1 MRAFQP
7 QLALVPKAEAPFEVT
22 FKPVM
27 TRREA
32 EVLFEIDAAQA
43 TDNPAWSAYFVE
55 SLVEFLVYG
64 SRPTGHISESDAAWL
79 VASVGKEVSPN
90 VPALVRALVLQAE
103 EVPECVI
110 RLAMR
115 CGAMRGPGTKP
126 F

>member
-7 QLALVPKAEAPFEVT
+7 QLALVPNAEAPFEVS

-32 EVLFEIDAAQA
+32 EVLFEIDAAQSA
-43 TDNPAWSAYFVE
+43 ENPAWSAYFVE

-64 SRPTGHISESDAAWL
+64 SRPTGRISDGDAAWL
-79 VASVGKEVSPN
+79 VASVGKDVSPS

-103 EVPECVI
+103 AVPECII

-115 CGAMRGPGTKP
+115 CGAMRGPNARP

>member
-1 MRAFQP
+1 MHAVPP

-32 EVLFEIDAAQA
+32 EVLFEMDAAQ
-43 TDNPAWSAYFVE
+43 TGENPAWSAYFVE
-55 SLVEFLVYG
+55 CLVEFLVYG
-64 SRPTGHISESDAAWL
+64 SRPTGRIGDSDAAWL
-79 VASVGKEVSPN
+79 IATVGKEISPT

-103 EVPECVI
+103 DVPEALI

-115 CGAMRGPGTKP
+115 CGAMRGPRASVI
-126 F
+126 